1 MKKQHIFFLMLLI
14 LLMTVLPTYFSRN
27 TPALNETDAFTCSP
41 TEIAQKVYNYDASL
55 EIQQILLE
63 EQENHYFYLVTCQ
76 TPQAQ
81 RLLLTMD
88 LHTGDLLAIVPIS
101 EP

>member
-27 TPALNETDAFTCSP
+27 TPALNETDDFTCSP
-41 TEIAQKVYNYDASL
+41 TEIAQKVYDYDTSL
-55 EIQQILLE
+55 EIKQILLE
-63 EQENHYFYLVTCQ
+63 EQENRYVYFVTCQ

-81 RLLLTMD
+81 KLLLTMD
-88 LHTGDLLAIVPIS
+88 LHTGELLAIAPIS